1 MSVVG
6 ELMDVIL
13 ILFVKIYLEVGN
25 VCVIVGGIYIYLMF
39 VYLYVKMWMSV

>member
-25 VCVIVGGIYIYLMF
+25 VYVIMGGIYIYLMY
-39 VYLYVKMWMSV
+39 VYLYVEM

>member
-25 VCVIVGGIYIYLMF
+25 VYVIMGGIYIYLMY